1 MRHNVYK
8 EKAQFCLWLVI
19 WFHFERTKSRNR
31 FAIVVNMSAALAAH
45 LQTFLKS
52 DALKPG
58 LLAWTKY
65 LNLKTAFLS
74 FFFFFF
80 FFFFFS
86 LFAINMHFVLLAL
99 VPSNLYNTN
108 QRLTET
114 LLLIPRILSHY
125 HHQSRNREGRLGTTD
140 DFATSFLHFS
150 LFSTALWDLPN
161 SRPVHSLMSPH
172 LFLCLPCLFHP
183 FTVPCKIV
191 LARPDEQETWP
202 YHCSL
207 HLFMM
212 VRSSCGLISCWI
224 FAQTSSLVTWS
235 LYEMCSILR

>member
-31 FAIVVNMSAALAAH
+31 FANVCRFSCSSTDIPKKRCSETWSIGVNKI
-45 LQTFLKS
+45 LKFKDS
-52 DALKPG
+52 
-58 LLAWTKY
+58 
-65 LNLKTAFLS
+65 FS
-74 FFFFFF
+74 FFLLLFLFCFG
-80 FFFFFS
+80 

-161 SRPVHSLMSPH
+161 SRPVHSLMLSFH
-172 LFLCLPCLFHP
+172 LFLCQPCLVPP
-183 FTVPCKIV
+183 FTVPFKIF
-191 LARPDEQETWP
+191 LARPDERE
-202 YHCSL
+202 S
-207 HLFMM
+207 
-212 VRSSCGLISCWI
+212 
-224 FAQTSSLVTWS
+224 
-235 LYEMCSILR
+235 